1 MERKER
7 KKIRNSIQT
16 KIIIMVNI
24 GMILLGVILLSA
36 STARFKSEMNN
47 TLRNYIL
54 AEADMTGHTIE
65 SAVELGLS
73 IDDTEAMTEFLQD
86 INVNGTASS
95 YAYLVSSDAT
105 MMWHPTESKI
115 GQPVENSV
123 VKGLVSD
130 IQAGTLAKHSDIIEY
145 EYKGAIKYAGY
156 YIDEAESYI
165 LVITADK
172 NDLFMVIN
180 RTINVLIVLSLIALV
195 ALDIFGMFYLVRAIT
210 RPLKVLTNVVDRV
223 SDLDLTVDDYDSL
236 MKRSDEIGLM
246 SRAVS
251 KMCDSLDASMSVISK
266 QAGILKTESAE
277 LSESATN
284 MSETCEEVDRA
295 VLEIADG
302 ASNQADETSKAT
314 DNVVTIGVMIEA
326 TNEAVKELS
335 SAAESMS
342 TAESNA
348 QITLQ
353 ELNDISKKT
362 TEVIDTIAEK
372 TAKTNESAEKIQE
385 VTALIAG
392 IANQTNLLSLNA
404 SIEAARAGD
413 AGRGFAVVAEE
424 ISKLADQSNESARQ
438 IDDIVKQL
446 IADSDEAVAS
456 MDEVK
461 NATAVQTEGIM
472 KTGETFD
479 LISDGINT
487 SNESIKRIVEK
498 VKEIDNA
505 RVSVVDTV
513 QNLTAIAEENAAS
526 TEESSASV
534 SNIDTIAVNIQEDS
548 VKLSEIAVTLGENV
562 ARLKLKNKE

>member
-16 KIIIMVNI
+16 KIIIMVNM
-24 GMILLGVILLSA
+24 GMILLGVILLTA
-36 STARFKSEMNN
+36 STVRFKSEMNN

-54 AEADMTGHTIE
+54 AEADMTGRVIDN
-65 SAVELGLS
+65 AVSNGTS
-73 IDDTEAMTEFLQD
+73 IDDKEAMTQLLKG

-95 YAYLVSSDAT
+95 YAYLVSADAT

-123 VKGLVSD
+123 VKGLVAD
-130 IQAGTLAKHSDIIEY
+130 IQAGTLNKYSDIIEY

-156 YIDEAESYI
+156 YIDEAQSFI

-180 RTINVLIVLSLIALV
+180 RTINVLIILSLIALI
-195 ALDIFGMFYLVRAIT
+195 ALDIFGMIYLVRAIT

-236 MKRSDEIGLM
+236 LNRSDEIGLM

-251 KMCDSLDASMSVISK
+251 KMCDSLDNSMSVISK

-326 TNEAVKELS
+326 TNEAVNELS
-335 SAAESMS
+335 TAAESMS
-342 TAESNA
+342 NAESNA
-348 QITLQ
+348 QVTLR
-353 ELNDISKKT
+353 ELNEISKKT

-472 KTGETFD
+472 KTGEAFD

-562 ARLKLKNKE
+562 ARFKLKDKE